1 MYIYKNF
8 KAIVC
13 IHTYSFL
20 LEAIVNYK
28 TNLYTHTY
36 TKLFDCLILLQYRI
50 PVTYIH
56 SLS

>member
-50 PVTYIH
+50 Q
-56 SLS
+56 